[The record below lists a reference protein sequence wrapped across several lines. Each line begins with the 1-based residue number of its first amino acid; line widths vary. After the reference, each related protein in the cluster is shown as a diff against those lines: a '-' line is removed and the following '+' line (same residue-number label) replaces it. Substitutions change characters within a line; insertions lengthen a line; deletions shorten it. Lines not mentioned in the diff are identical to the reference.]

1 MKKRNILY
9 TAVGAMM
16 ALTMSSCNDW
26 LDIPV
31 DGQSTSKE
39 LFADGDG
46 YRSALHGLYGSMAK
60 PLLYGKELQYGL
72 IDFFSNQYKTAGVP
86 ERYFTSVRYTAAA
99 NRKFN
104 DPELQP
110 TLDEIFREAYKIVAE
125 ANNLIHNIN
134 TEADS
139 KFSQGKMERDMI
151 LGEALAVRAFIHFDM
166 LRLYAPAPII
176 DDGGTYLPYIKAFP
190 EIQGQHVTVK
200 AFIDN
205 VIADLEEARKLVK
218 AYDDTPLGIST
229 SVNGKARYYNE
240 LEYGLEGAN
249 NKERIDAFFMG
260 RGYRFSYWAI
270 TALLARVYQYGATF
284 DDARYDLAEACAK
297 EVVDCEVTAS
307 SRTFT
312 PFKNE
317 DFEFKWAEDPEVMK
331 GIRMESN
338 LIFGVY
344 NYNQIR
350 DAGVENNFPKEPGM
364 TTGQMFIADVEGQD
378 IFKTVAGTD
387 EKENDIRYTRLLFTP
402 RGTDVKL
409 SMKWYV
415 PLANATSSSGA
426 STNNPTLSVLPLI
439 RTSEMRYIMA
449 ETAARRG
456 KLGKAYEILNGMREA
471 RNLGT
476 SPLTAASTF
485 EDFQKDLVR
494 EAQREWISEGQLF
507 YLYKR
512 LNAPV
517 KRADGSVAPFSKEET
532 ILPLPVNEKL

>member
-9 TAVGAMM
+9 TTVVAMM
-16 ALTMSSCNDW
+16 ALAMSSCNDW
-26 LDIPV
+26 LDVPV

-46 YRSALHGLYGSMAK
+46 YRSALHGLYGSMSK

-86 ERYFTSVRYTAAA
+86 ERFFTSVKYTAAA

-110 TLDEIFREAYKIVAE
+110 TLDEIFRESYKIVSE
-125 ANNLIHNIN
+125 ANNLIRYIN
-134 TEADS
+134 SDTER
-139 KFSQGKMERDMI
+139 KFREGKMERDMI
-151 LGEALAVRAFIHFDM
+151 FGEALAIRAFIHFDM

-176 DDGGTYLPYIKAFP
+176 DDGRSYIPYIKEFP
-190 EIQGQHVTVK
+190 EIQGQHIPVK
-200 AFIDN
+200 QFINN
-205 VIADLEEARKLVK
+205 VIADLEAARLLVK
-218 AYDDTPLGIST
+218 PYDETPLGIST

-240 LEYGLEGAN
+240 LLYGLEGAS
-249 NKERIDAFFMG
+249 NKEKVDAFFMG

-270 TALLARVYQYGATF
+270 TALLARVYQYGGTF
-284 DDARYDLAEACAK
+284 DDTRYDLAAACAK
-297 EVVDCEVTAS
+297 EVVDCEVKAES
-307 SRTFT
+307 QTFN
-312 PFKNE
+312 PFKE
-317 DFEFKWAEDPEVMK
+317 ESFEFKWAEDPEQMEGV
-331 GIRMESN
+331 RMESN
-338 LIFGVY
+338 LIFAVY
-344 NYNQIR
+344 NYNQVR
-350 DAGVENNFPKEPGM
+350 DAGVDSNFPKEPSM
-364 TTGQMFIADVEGQD
+364 TSGQMFIADVEGQE

-387 EKENDIRYTRLLFTP
+387 DKEHDIRYTRLLFTP
-402 RGTDVKL
+402 RGTEVKL

-415 PLANATSSSGA
+415 PLANATASSGSSSK
-426 STNNPTLSVLPLI
+426 NPTLTILPLI

-456 KLGKAYEILNGMREA
+456 KLDEAYEILNNMRVA
-471 RNLGT
+471 RNLET
-476 SPLTAASTF
+476 SPLTVTSTF
-485 EDFQKDLVR
+485 AEFQKDLVR

-512 LNAPV
+512 LNAAV
-517 KRADGSVAPFSKEET
+517 KRTDGSVAPFSKEET